1 MVKIQYCEE
10 NEKSTDFL
18 KSFYNFTGDKFSLLI
33 TCKTKIRALFSVKE
47 KTFTLNVK
55 YTIWYM

>member
-18 KSFYNFTGDKFSLLI
+18 KSFYNFTGDKFRLLI
-33 TCKTKIRALFSVKE
+33 TCKTKI
-47 KTFTLNVK
+47 
-55 YTIWYM
+55 